1 MRGPTEIAFIRH
13 VGKIEQSE
21 APLRKINMVGL
32 KRRDGAIRPQT
43 L

>member
-13 VGKIEQSE
+13 VGKIKQSK
-21 APLRKINMVGL
+21 APLWKINLVGL
-32 KRRDGAIRPQT
+32 KRRDGAIRLQT